1 MTTKL
6 NTLCMEEMFKM
17 MRYHSR
23 IAKRPVPFTR
33 IELYNLME
41 KVWPYK
47 SKSPLYR
54 HFPSK
59 GVWAQY
65 IRKHNATE
73 ENTSSIV
80 STRLHTTKYIDGVQT
95 RQDIHWAVHLP
106 AHFAGHGGQQ

>member
-1 MTTKL
+1 MD
-6 NTLCMEEMFKM
+6 EMFKL

-23 IAKRPVPFTR
+23 IAKKPVPFTR
-33 IELYNLME
+33 TELYNLME
-41 KVWPYK
+41 RVWPYL

-54 HFPSK
+54 NFPTS

-73 ENTSSIV
+73 ENTSRFV
-80 STRLHTTKYIDGVQT
+80 STRLHRTVFIDGIES

-106 AHFAGHGGQQ
+106 AQYAGHGGSQ